1 MRMALIALCALVA
14 GATSVAAATP
24 CSYRMQAFSEG
35 TVSCQDGRQFR
46 CAGGKWQDVGT
57 GCADADPGDA
67 GVKVQPGVN
76 EPKVREPGVADPSV
90 KQPAPPTGPKVP

>member
-1 MRMALIALCALVA
+1 MRMALVALCALVV
-14 GATSVAAATP
+14 GATSGAAATP

-46 CAGGKWQDVGT
+46 CAGGNWQAVGT
-57 GCADADPGDA
+57 ECADADPGDA

-76 EPKVREPGVADPSV
+76 EPSVREPVVREPSV
-90 KQPAPPTGPKVP
+90 QQPAAPIGPKVP